1 MESWIARE
9 TLNTNMPD
17 ERLKI
22 RLAKILEGLSS
33 NSDESIPAACQSWAD
48 TKGVYRFFDN
58 PRVGMDEILS
68 GHQSSTINRISKQ
81 NMVLIAQDTTFLN
94 FAQEEAAGVGTL
106 KRTKSDNYLLHLSVA
121 FTPSRAN
128 LGILGGKFWQ
138 RPEEKV
144 AHLRDKKPIEE
155 KESYRWLESYEQA
168 CRVQKQCPDT
178 LILNVADREGDIHEW
193 FQLVQAKPI
202 EERAEILVRAKC
214 NRRTDLGD
222 DEYSYLWNELDMAST
237 KDSITIQT
245 PRSGNKPSR
254 KAKLNISY
262 KEVEFCG
269 RAGKNTTPVFMWAVY
284 AKEAKPPKGEK
295 AIEWMLLTSLPIE
308 NGVAARSVISWYCA
322 RWEIEIYFRILKQGC
337 QIEELRLE
345 TDERLINCI
354 SIYMIIAWRIHIITM
369 QSRELPDIPCNAVF
383 SEREWKTICLMATK
397 KKPPAKIPR
406 LREVT
411 RMLAQL
417 GGFLARKG
425 DGEPGVKNIWRGY
438 QALQNYMEALEVAE
452 VAM

>member
-1 MESWIARE
+1 MESWIAQE
-9 TLNTNMPD
+9 TLNTHMPD
-17 ERLKI
+17 ERLKT
-22 RLAKILEGLSS
+22 RLAKILDDLSN

-58 PRVGMDEILS
+58 PRIGMEEILS
-68 GHQSSTINRISKQ
+68 GHQSAAIDRISKQ
-81 NMVLIAQDTTFLN
+81 SMVLIAQDTTFLN
-94 FAQEEAAGVGTL
+94 FAQEESAGVGTL
-106 KRTKSDNYLLHLSVA
+106 KRTKSDNHLLHLSVA
-121 FTPSRAN
+121 FTPVRDN
-128 LGILGGKFWQ
+128 LGVIDAKFWQ

-144 AHLRDKKPIEE
+144 AHLREKKPIEE

-168 CRVQKQCPDT
+168 CLVQKQCPET

-193 FQLVQAKPI
+193 FQLVQSKPI

-214 NRRTDLGD
+214 NRRVNQGD
-222 DEYSYLWNELDMAST
+222 EEYSYLWDELDRGNT
-237 KDSITIQT
+237 KETITIQT

-254 KAKLNISY
+254 EALLKIRY

-269 RAGKNTTPVFMWAVY
+269 RAGKRISPVSMWAVY
-284 AKEAKPPKGEK
+284 AKESKPPKGEK

-308 NGVAARSVISWYCA
+308 SESAAKSVIAWYCA

-337 QIEELRLE
+337 QVEELRLA
-345 TDERLINCI
+345 TSDRLINCI

-369 QSRELPDIPCNAVF
+369 HSREQPDIPCNKVF
-383 SEREWKTICLMATK
+383 SEREWKTISLMATK
-397 KKPPAKIPR
+397 KKPPAKAPK
-406 LREVT
+406 LRETT

-425 DGEPGVKNIWRGY
+425 DGEPGVKNIWRGF
-438 QALQNYMEALEVAE
+438 QVLQNYMEALEVAGIP
-452 VAM
+452 M